1 MSIRANPRNATPIA
15 ASPQTPITFKDEF
28 VHSTAA
34 LAASHDET
42 VSHIL
47 SRLDQ
52 LQAKIQTQPETTG
65 NLSTQRAST
74 TTTPSSSAPQ
84 ALRSA
89 TTTAASSTP
98 TDSSVHARL
107 ASLESMHQDT
117 LHRVHSKLDAVE
129 RQLQVNQ
136 ESQSLITQIASRLQ
150 QVEPKLQ
157 SQASLGDRLAR
168 IESQLQSHVGRVNSL
183 ESRVANDSSG
193 PDQERILARI
203 NSKLDIL
210 EEQQRNARLAAARKP
225 AEPRAGSSY
234 QEPSARRSLDTGSS
248 SRAAHMEAD
257 MDKQERAKFLQ
268 ARIEKLKELRSKY
281 ENADM

>member
-1 MSIRANPRNATPIA
+1 
-15 ASPQTPITFKDEF
+15 
-28 VHSTAA
+28 
-34 LAASHDET
+34 
-42 VSHIL
+42 
-47 SRLDQ
+47 
-52 LQAKIQTQPETTG
+52 
-65 NLSTQRAST
+65 
-74 TTTPSSSAPQ
+74 
-84 ALRSA
+84 
-89 TTTAASSTP
+89 
-98 TDSSVHARL
+98 
-107 ASLESMHQDT
+107 MHQDT

-281 ENADM
+281 ENAE

>member
-15 ASPQTPITFKDEF
+15 ASPQTPISFKDEF
-28 VHSTAA
+28 IHSTAA

-52 LQAKIQTQPETTG
+52 LQDKIQTQPENAA
-65 NLSTQRAST
+65 NLSAQ
-74 TTTPSSSAPQ
+74 
-84 ALRSA
+84 RSA
-89 TTTAASSTP
+89 TAATGTQATRTAVP
-98 TDSSVHARL
+98 TDNSVHARL

-117 LHRVHSKLDAVE
+117 LHQVYSKLGAVE

-136 ESQSLITQIASRLQ
+136 ESQTLITQIASRLQ

-157 SQASLGDRLAR
+157 SQASLGDRLSR
-168 IESQLQSHVGRVNSL
+168 IESQLQSHMGRVNNL
-183 ESRVANDSSG
+183 ESRVASDRSG

-203 NSKLDIL
+203 NAKLDIL
-210 EEQQRNARLAAARKP
+210 EEQQRNARLSAARKP
-225 AEPRAGSSY
+225 AAEPRAAVSSSHH
-234 QEPSARRSLDTGSS
+234 EPSSARRSLDMGSE
-248 SRAAHMEAD
+248 RVAQMEAD

-268 ARIEKLKELRSKY
+268 ARIEKLKELRNKY
-281 ENADM
+281 ESAEVQ